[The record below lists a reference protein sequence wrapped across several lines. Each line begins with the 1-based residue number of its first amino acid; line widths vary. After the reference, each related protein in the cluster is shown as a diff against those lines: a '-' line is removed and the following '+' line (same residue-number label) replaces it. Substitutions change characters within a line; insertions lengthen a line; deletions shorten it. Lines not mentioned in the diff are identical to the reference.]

1 MKLRQIASLLGAE
14 VLCGENLL
22 EEEAHSACG
31 SDMMSDVL
39 AYCKDQGALLTGLVN
54 PQVVRTAEMTDIHC
68 IVFVRGKQPDECLLR
83 LAKER
88 SIAVL
93 CTRLDMYRACGLL
106 YSGGL
111 TEGGGSPRA

>member
-1 MKLRQIASLLGAE
+1 MKISRIAEILGAAVASGADLLDTE
-14 VLCGENLL
+14 V
-22 EEEAHSACG
+22 HSACG

-39 AYCKDQGALLTGLVN
+39 AYCKDQGVLLTGLLN

-68 IVFVRGKQPDECLLR
+68 IVFVRGKQPDEALLR
-83 LAKER
+83 LAAER

-93 CTRLDMYRACGLL
+93 CTGLDMYRACGLL
-106 YSGGL
+106 YSNGL